1 METISVMLHKLNS
14 GMMIAEDIY
23 AASQLLIQKDTVVTP
38 EIIALL
44 NNHSIIAVTIY
55 NPKAESSSAAKP
67 VSEDIP
73 ISHSERLR
81 NSETFKKF
89 EQDFQKTTEDFSF
102 QLNDI
107 ATQTGDV
114 DVDGLFAS
122 ANELISETTNTY
134 QLMDILSNIRYF
146 DDSTYAHS
154 LNVAMLANIFGRW
167 MHFDDDDLKLLTVA
181 GMLHDIGKILIPPE
195 IIKKPGKL
203 TDEEFEIIKTH
214 PARGY
219 KLLTQKNVDI
229 RISQA
234 ALMHHEKYDGSG
246 YPLGVKGDKISDLAK
261 IITIVDVYEALTANR
276 CYREGLCPFEV
287 IKMYEDEGYQ
297 KYDVKFLIP
306 FLRGISDTYLHNTVL
321 LSDGRKGEV
330 IMTNQMVP
338 SKPGVMIDNEYI
350 DLTKTPNLKIESI
363 L

>member
-1 METISVMLHKLNS
+1 MAVTLVMLHKLKT
-14 GMMIAEDIY
+14 GMRIAEDVY
-23 AASQLLIQKDTVVTP
+23 HNSQLLVPKDTVITSDVMD
-38 EIIALL
+38 LL
-44 NNHSIIAVTIY
+44 NNSSVIAVTIY
-55 NPKAESSSAAKP
+55 DSSKSDAPVAQPAKQT
-67 VSEDIP
+67 VHT
-73 ISHSERLR
+73 SHADQVR
-81 NSETFKKF
+81 NSRTFKKF
-89 EQDFQKTTEDFSF
+89 EADFQNKTKEFSF

-107 ATQTGDV
+107 ANHND
-114 DVDGLFAS
+114 DIDIDNLFNS
-122 ANELISETTNTY
+122 ANELMSETTNTY

-167 MHFDDDDLKLLTVA
+167 MHFNEDDLKLLTVA

-203 TDEEFEIIKTH
+203 TNEEFQIIKTH
-214 PARGY
+214 PMKGY
-219 KLLTQKNVDI
+219 QLLSNRNIDI

-234 ALMHHEKYDGSG
+234 ALMHHEKCDGSG
-246 YPLGVKGDKISDLAK
+246 YPLGVTGNKISDLAK

-276 CYREGLCPFEV
+276 CYRDGLCPFEV

-297 KYDVKFLIP
+297 KYDPKFLVP

-321 LSDGRKGEV
+321 LNDGRKGEV
-330 IMTNQMVP
+330 IMTNQMIP
-338 SKPGVMIDNEYI
+338 SRPSVMVDNEFL
-350 DLTKTPNLKIESI
+350 DLTKFPNLKIEAI

>member
-1 METISVMLHKLNS
+1 MAVTSVMLHKLKN
-14 GMMIAEDIY
+14 GMKIAEDVY
-23 AASQLLIQKDTVVTP
+23 HNSQLLVQKDTVITSDV
-38 EIIALL
+38 IDLL
-44 NNHSIIAVTIY
+44 NNSSVIAVTIY
-55 NPKAESSSAAKP
+55 DSEEEDAPTVQPAKQAVKVSHADQVRNSAA
-67 VSEDIP
+67 
-73 ISHSERLR
+73 
-81 NSETFKKF
+81 FKKF
-89 EQDFQKTTEDFSF
+89 ETNFQNKTKDFSF

-107 ATQTGDV
+107 ANQTGNIDI
-114 DVDGLFAS
+114 DGLFDS
-122 ANELISETTNTY
+122 ANELMSETTNTY

-167 MHFDDDDLKLLTVA
+167 MHFNDDELKLLTVA

-203 TDEEFEIIKTH
+203 TDEEFQIIKTH
-214 PARGY
+214 PMKGY
-219 KLLTQKNVDI
+219 QLLSQRDVDI

-234 ALMHHEKYDGSG
+234 ALMHHEKCDGSG
-246 YPLGVKGDKISDLAK
+246 YPLGVTGNKISDLAK

-276 CYREGLCPFEV
+276 CYRDGLCPFEV

-297 KYDVKFLIP
+297 KYEPKFLVP

-321 LSDGRKGEV
+321 LSDGRKGKV
-330 IMTNQMVP
+330 IMTNQMTP
-338 SKPGVMIDNEYI
+338 SRPSVMVDNDFI
-350 DLTKTPNLKIESI
+350 DLTKFPNLKIEAI